1 MGKLNNKL
9 RKGVLLV
16 TVLALC
22 VDMGSL
28 SAKADRRNVWLKK
41 SGKTYYYG
49 KKGKRVTGLKLI
61 NGKSYFF
68 DKKGALYKKG
78 WKTVKGKKY
87 YFKKTT
93 GAAVKGAVKIGKKR
107 YLFQSKGQL
116 TGTGLQKYGKKRYYT
131 KKGVIQTGLKS
142 VKNKIYYFM
151 VKGPAVTGWKS
162 VKGKKYYFGPNGVA
176 VTGKQIIG
184 GKTYQFSKKGVLQ
197 KELSAVSN
205 PSDQNPENVQETP
218 GKTTWP
224 NQNQQ
229 TPERPVEPTIQDPSV
244 TVPTVSQVENTQEN
258 MNEAYAKLH
267 HTIDQ
272 SQNYVESWNA
282 EDWEPTGY
290 KSFMAVLNEA
300 KAMFEATERV
310 IQEDRKWNLVFDVSK
325 GTFVSKQREFDP
337 ANYPYTATELL
348 QEAEKLKAYKEQ
360 RLKLQVEQVLT
371 YYPEQSK
378 AIFDAINEYRVSKGV
393 EPLIW
398 SENVSKTT
406 RLEAG
411 NAVLA
416 YKGTE
421 DEEDL
426 LNFQMHSISQ
436 CGAYKPAGIL
446 GINECVQGWINS
458 KVWHEPLLSDPTGTY
473 GAVAFYSYNS
483 ATTGVT
489 WSAAIY
495 TIWSRDEETP
505 THAEEVIWSTI
516 LNCESNSMIIP

>member
-93 GAAVKGAVKIGKKR
+93 GAAVTGAVKIGKKR

-131 KKGVIQTGLKS
+131 KKGVIQAGLKS

-290 KSFMAVLNEA
+290 KSFMAVFEEA

-310 IQEDRKWNLVFDVSK
+310 ILEDRKWSLVFDASE

-348 QEAEKLKAYKEQ
+348 QEAEKLKAYEKQ
-360 RLKLQVEQVLT
+360 CLVLQKKLI

-378 AIFDAINEYRVSKGV
+378 AIFNAINEYRISKGV
-393 EPLIW
+393 KPLVW
-398 SENVSKTT
+398 SENLSMTA
-406 RLEAG
+406 RLECG
-411 NAVLA
+411 YRVFCYDGKNEEFVRGHGLNQCSFI
-416 YKGTE
+416 GTVWTSYVI
-421 DEEDL
+421 DSW
-426 LNFQMHSISQ
+426 LNSS
-436 CGAYKPAGIL
+436 L
-446 GINECVQGWINS
+446 
-458 KVWHEPLLSDPTGTY
+458 HEPWLRDVTDFY
-473 GAVAFYSYNS
+473 GAVAVYTCQSDKGVISKVIFASWSCDEMPTFSDGSLTVS
-483 ATTGVT
+483 AP
-489 WSAAIY
+489 
-495 TIWSRDEETP
+495 EELWT
-505 THAEEVIWSTI
+505 TI
-516 LNCESNSMIIP
+516 LNCGIDSTIIP